1 MNLARLSK
9 LLDSQA
15 GLPLQPFPSLPAV
28 AARARVMLISCTAD
42 QAKAAA
48 KRIKHEI
55 GDERDS
61 EVDALKAVI
70 ERRDYTGHTSLT
82 LPKPKK
88 FPEGH
93 DHQLF
98 AVLSLSLLSDAIHF
112 LNKTPINVSAAGECA
127 LRAMDAVCFAEHLY
141 ESSWL
146 MSYAENM
153 SDKRLMKAILQEKT
167 EHQEWIK
174 KDAERRRREASERGK
189 QLNTYRHKEDYEA
202 NDKAIAEWKRL
213 EPTGISP
220 PKAGVR
226 LSAWLK
232 SQGFNIEP
240 DTITRWIRE
249 HRKQESTK

>member
-1 MNLARLSK
+1 
-9 LLDSQA
+9 
-15 GLPLQPFPSLPAV
+15 
-28 AARARVMLISCTAD
+28 MLISCTAD

-61 EVDALKAVI
+61 EVDALKAAI
-70 ERRDYTGHTSLT
+70 ERRDYTGHASLT

-112 LNKTPINVSAAGECA
+112 LNKATVNFSAAGECA
-127 LRAMDAVCFAEHLY
+127 IMAMDAVCFAEHLY

-153 SDKRLMKAILQEKT
+153 SDKKLMKAILQEKT
-167 EHQEWIK
+167 EHQQLIK
-174 KDAERRRREASERGK
+174 TEAERKRKEASERGK
-189 QLNTYRHKEDYEA
+189 QLNRYRHKEDNEA
-202 NDKAIAEWKRL
+202 KEKIIAEWKRL
-213 EPTGISP
+213 EPTGISAS
-220 PKAGVR
+220 KAGVR
-226 LSAWLK
+226 LSAWLE
-232 SQGFNIEP
+232 SQNLNFEP
-240 DTITRWIRE
+240 DTITRWIRK
-249 HRKQESTK
+249 HRTQEATK